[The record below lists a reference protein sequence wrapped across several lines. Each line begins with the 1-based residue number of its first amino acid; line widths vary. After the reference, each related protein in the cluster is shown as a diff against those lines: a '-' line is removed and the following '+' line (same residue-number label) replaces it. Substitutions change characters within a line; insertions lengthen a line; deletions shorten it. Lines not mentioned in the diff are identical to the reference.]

1 VARTLDRGP
10 RGRWT
15 VLAVGVAAQGAFAA
29 YQQGLPALG
38 PALQARFQ
46 IGLTQTGVLFASV
59 SGGVLV
65 TLFAWGLLTD
75 RTSERLVLAAGL
87 GGAAVMLG
95 LAAFAMGFWPLAAAL
110 VGAGMLG
117 SCSNAATGRAV
128 MGWFR
133 RAERGTALGI
143 RQMATPLGGGIAAL
157 ALPALAGDGDLRAA
171 MLALAACAL
180 AAAVASAVWIRT
192 PPPDQ
197 AGVRP
202 ADPVAPDGGEVP
214 PAGPVA
220 AEEGNAPLP
229 DRLAPGQ
236 AGAAT
241 ESPAQAER
249 PAPTRDRRIWR
260 LATGGA
266 LLVAGQL
273 SLVSYLTLF
282 LHDRHHWSAGSAAGV
297 LAAVQLGGAAARVL
311 AGRWSDRRGV
321 RIAPMRELAMAG
333 TFLFALTAV
342 LADGPAALL
351 LPVIV
356 VTGVVSMSSNG
367 LAFTATGEI
376 AGQARAG
383 TAMGMQNTALFAAG
397 VIAPIGFGAIAEHV
411 GWPAGFAVLALL
423 AAAGWRLLRP
433 LAPAER
439 RGWRTTPTAQPATPR
454 RG

>member
-46 IGLTQTGVLFASV
+46 VGLTQTGVLFASV
-59 SGGVLV
+59 SAGVLV

-157 ALPALAGDGDLRAA
+157 VLPALAGDGDLRAA
-171 MLALAACAL
+171 MLALAASAL
-180 AAAVASAVWIRT
+180 AAAAASAVWIRT
-192 PPPDQ
+192 PPPGQ
-197 AGVRP
+197 AGAPPTDP
-202 ADPVAPDGGEVP
+202 AAP
-214 PAGPVA
+214 
-220 AEEGNAPLP
+220 EEGNAPPP

-236 AGAAT
+236 AGAA
-241 ESPAQAER
+241 ESPARAER

-282 LHDRHHWSAGSAAGV
+282 LHDRHHWSAGGAAGV
-297 LAAVQLGGAAARVL
+297 LAAVQFGGAAARVL

-321 RIAPMRELAMAG
+321 RIAPMRELALAG

-397 VIAPIGFGAIAEHV
+397 VVAPIGFGAIAEHV

-439 RGWRTTPTAQPATPR
+439 RGWRTAATAQPATPP

>member
-46 IGLTQTGVLFASV
+46 VGLTQTGVLFASV
-59 SGGVLV
+59 SAGVLV

-157 ALPALAGDGDLRAA
+157 VLPALAGDGDLRAA

-180 AAAVASAVWIRT
+180 AAAVASAVWVRT

-197 AGVRP
+197 AEAP
-202 ADPVAPDGGEVP
+202 PTDPVAPG
-214 PAGPVA
+214 
-220 AEEGNAPLP
+220 
-229 DRLAPGQ
+229 R
-236 AGAAT
+236 AGAAA
-241 ESPAQAER
+241 ESPARAER
-249 PAPTRDRRIWR
+249 PAPNRDRRIWR

-282 LHDRHHWSAGSAAGV
+282 LHDRRHWPAGSAAGV

-321 RIAPMRELAMAG
+321 RIAPMRELALAG

-397 VIAPIGFGAIAEHV
+397 VVAPIGFGAIAEHV

-439 RGWRTTPTAQPATPR
+439 RGWRAAPTAQPAAPH

>member
-1 VARTLDRGP
+1 VA
-10 RGRWT
+10 
-15 VLAVGVAAQGAFAA
+15 
-29 YQQGLPALG
+29 
-38 PALQARFQ
+38 
-46 IGLTQTGVLFASV
+46 
-59 SGGVLV
+59 
-65 TLFAWGLLTD
+65 
-75 RTSERLVLAAGL
+75 
-87 GGAAVMLG
+87 
-95 LAAFAMGFWPLAAAL
+95 
-110 VGAGMLG
+110 
-117 SCSNAATGRAV
+117 
-128 MGWFR
+128 
-133 RAERGTALGI
+133 
-143 RQMATPLGGGIAAL
+143 
-157 ALPALAGDGDLRAA
+157 
-171 MLALAACAL
+171 
-180 AAAVASAVWIRT
+180 
-192 PPPDQ
+192 PDQ
-197 AGVRP
+197 A
-202 ADPVAPDGGEVP
+202 D
-214 PAGPVA
+214 A
-220 AEEGNAPLP
+220 A
-229 DRLAPGQ
+229 
-236 AGAAT
+236 AA
-241 ESPAQAER
+241 SPAPAER

-282 LHDRHHWSAGSAAGV
+282 LHDRHHWSAGGAAGV

-321 RIAPMRELAMAG
+321 RIAPMRELALAG

-397 VIAPIGFGAIAEHV
+397 VVAPIGFGAIAEHV

-439 RGWRTTPTAQPATPR
+439 RGWRATPPPSWRPRAEAEGGAAR
-454 RG
+454 RAAGGP

>member
-1 VARTLDRGP
+1 
-10 RGRWT
+10 

-29 YQQGLPALG
+29 YFQGLPSLG
-38 PALQARFQ
+38 PALQSRFHV
-46 IGLTQTGVLFASV
+46 GLTQTGVLFAAS
-59 SGGVLV
+59 SFGVLL
-65 TLFAWGLLTD
+65 TLFVWGLLTD
-75 RTSERLVLAAGL
+75 RTGERPVLAAGL

-95 LAAFAMGFWPLAAAL
+95 LAAFANGFWWLAVAL

-117 SCSNAATGRAV
+117 ACSNAATGRAV
-128 MGWFR
+128 MGWFAH
-133 RAERGTALGI
+133 AERGTALGI

-157 ALPALAGDGDLRAA
+157 VLPALAGGGDLRAP
-171 MLALAACAL
+171 MLALSGGLL

-192 PPPDQ
+192 PPLDQ
-197 AGVRP
+197 AEVSP
-202 ADPVAPDGGEVP
+202 ANAPAAGGEP
-214 PAGPVA
+214 LA
-220 AEEGNAPLP
+220 AP
-229 DRLAPGQ
+229 
-236 AGAAT
+236 
-241 ESPAQAER
+241 

-266 LLVAGQL
+266 LLVAGQI
-273 SLVSYLTLF
+273 SLVGYLTLF
-282 LHDRHHWSAGSAAGV
+282 LHDQHHWSAGSAAGV

-321 RIAPMRELAMAG
+321 RIAPMRELALAG
-333 TFLFALTAV
+333 ALLFALTAA

-351 LPVIV
+351 LPVLV

-383 TAMGMQNTALFAAG
+383 TAMGMQNTALFGAG
-397 VIAPIGFGAIAEHV
+397 AIAPVCFGAIAEHV

-423 AAAGWRLLRP
+423 AALGWRLLAP

-439 RGWRTTPTAQPATPR
+439 HGWHHPTPTPAEPASHQQ
-454 RG
+454 

>member
-1 VARTLDRGP
+1 MARTLDRGP

-46 IGLTQTGVLFASV
+46 VGLTQTGVLFASV
-59 SGGVLV
+59 SAGVLV

-157 ALPALAGDGDLRAA
+157 VLPALAGDGDLRAA

-192 PPPDQ
+192 PP
-197 AGVRP
+197 
-202 ADPVAPDGGEVP
+202 AD
-214 PAGPVA
+214 
-220 AEEGNAPLP
+220 
-229 DRLAPGQ
+229 
-236 AGAAT
+236 
-241 ESPAQAER
+241 
-249 PAPTRDRRIWR
+249 
-260 LATGGA
+260 
-266 LLVAGQL
+266 
-273 SLVSYLTLF
+273 
-282 LHDRHHWSAGSAAGV
+282 
-297 LAAVQLGGAAARVL
+297 
-311 AGRWSDRRGV
+311 
-321 RIAPMRELAMAG
+321 
-333 TFLFALTAV
+333 
-342 LADGPAALL
+342 
-351 LPVIV
+351 
-356 VTGVVSMSSNG
+356 
-367 LAFTATGEI
+367 
-376 AGQARAG
+376 
-383 TAMGMQNTALFAAG
+383 
-397 VIAPIGFGAIAEHV
+397 
-411 GWPAGFAVLALL
+411 
-423 AAAGWRLLRP
+423 
-433 LAPAER
+433 
-439 RGWRTTPTAQPATPR
+439 
-454 RG
+454 

>member
-1 VARTLDRGP
+1 VARTLGRGP

-46 IGLTQTGVLFASV
+46 VGLTQTGVLFASV
-59 SGGVLV
+59 SAGVLV

-157 ALPALAGDGDLRAA
+157 VLPALAGDGGLRAA

-197 AGVRP
+197 AEAP
-202 ADPVAPDGGEVP
+202 PTDPVATG
-214 PAGPVA
+214 
-220 AEEGNAPLP
+220 
-229 DRLAPGQ
+229 R
-236 AGAAT
+236 AGATA
-241 ESPAQAER
+241 ESPARAER

-282 LHDRHHWSAGSAAGV
+282 LHDRRHWPAGSAAGV
-297 LAAVQLGGAAARVL
+297 LAAVQLGGAAARVV

-321 RIAPMRELAMAG
+321 RIAPMRELALAG

-397 VIAPIGFGAIAEHV
+397 VVAPIGFGAIAEHV

-439 RGWRTTPTAQPATPR
+439 RGWRAAPTAQPAAPH

>member
-1 VARTLDRGP
+1 VARTLSRGP

-46 IGLTQTGVLFASV
+46 VGLTQTGVLFASV
-59 SGGVLV
+59 SAGVLL

-157 ALPALAGDGDLRAA
+157 ALPALAGDGDLRPA

-192 PPPDQ
+192 PPPDRAEARPTGVAVPEG
-197 AGVRP
+197 AG
-202 ADPVAPDGGEVP
+202 AAPGP
-214 PAGPVA
+214 PPEA
-220 AEEGNAPLP
+220 AE
-229 DRLAPGQ
+229 RLAPE
-236 AGAAT
+236 AT
-241 ESPAQAER
+241 ERSAPTPVER

-282 LHDRHHWSAGSAAGV
+282 LHDRRHWSAGSAAGV
-297 LAAVQLGGAAARVL
+297 LVAVQLGGAAARVL

-321 RIAPMRELAMAG
+321 RIAPMRELALAG

-383 TAMGMQNTALFAAG
+383 IAMGMQNTALFAAG
-397 VIAPIGFGAIAEHV
+397 VVAPIGFGAIAEHV

-439 RGWRTTPTAQPATPR
+439 RGWRATPTTPQPAAPPR
-454 RG
+454 G

>member
-1 VARTLDRGP
+1 MARTLDRGP

-46 IGLTQTGVLFASV
+46 VGLTQTGVLFASV
-59 SGGVLV
+59 SAGVLV

-157 ALPALAGDGDLRAA
+157 VLPALAGDGDLRPA

-192 PPPDQ
+192 PPPDR
-197 AGVRP
+197 AEARP
-202 ADPVAPDGGEVP
+202 AGIAAPEGSGAVPQAPTPV
-214 PAGPVA
+214 
-220 AEEGNAPLP
+220 
-229 DRLAPGQ
+229 
-236 AGAAT
+236 
-241 ESPAQAER
+241 ER
-249 PAPTRDRRIWR
+249 PVPTRDRRIWR

-282 LHDRHHWSAGSAAGV
+282 LHDRRHWSAGSAAGV

-321 RIAPMRELAMAG
+321 RIAPMRELALAG

-397 VIAPIGFGAIAEHV
+397 VVAPIGFGAIAEHV

-439 RGWRTTPTAQPATPR
+439 RGWRATPTTPQPATPP

>member
-1 VARTLDRGP
+1 MARTLGRGP

-46 IGLTQTGVLFASV
+46 VGLTQTGVLFASV
-59 SGGVLV
+59 SAGVLV

-157 ALPALAGDGDLRAA
+157 VLPALAGDGDLRAA

-197 AGVRP
+197 AEAP
-202 ADPVAPDGGEVP
+202 PTDPVAPGRAD
-214 PAGPVA
+214 A
-220 AEEGNAPLP
+220 AA
-229 DRLAPGQ
+229 
-236 AGAAT
+236 
-241 ESPAQAER
+241 ESPARAER

-282 LHDRHHWSAGSAAGV
+282 LHDRRHWSAGSAAGV

-321 RIAPMRELAMAG
+321 RIAPMRELALAG

-397 VIAPIGFGAIAEHV
+397 VVAPIGFGAIAEHV

-439 RGWRTTPTAQPATPR
+439 RGWRAAPTAQPAAPH